1 MRTSFRFSWIGFMW
15 SFRLLGGAAG
25 ADSSNCA
32 PMLLAIYF
40 LTSRALDDC
49 CRFLV
54 GVSFDNY
61 FATRHTPD
69 NRRREDYWHLPPP
82 NTATL
87 SLVVDRSLIALS
99 AAASL
104 SAFAIAFSMSVLVKI
119 A

>member
-1 MRTSFRFSWIGFMW
+1 MW
-15 SFRLLGGAAG
+15 SFRLFGGAAG
-25 ADSSNCA
+25 ASSSNCVRFV
-32 PMLLAIYF
+32 LLAIDC
-40 LTSRALDDC
+40 LASRTLDDC

-61 FATRHTPD
+61 ATRHNPD
-69 NRRREDYWHLPPP
+69 NRRREDYWHFPPP

-104 SAFAIAFSMSVLVKI
+104 SAFAIAFSMSGLVKI